1 MFELAVNDSNV
12 SFIGGSTYLIIKGN
26 FLFMDR
32 EGEMY
37 IMQGYSNKNDD
48 FNPDNLYIDCK
59 LKYGNMYWNGIQWTT
74 IRFYFKLYLTI
85 KDRQTIVLTEVSQ

>member
-1 MFELAVNDSNV
+1 MRELRNCNEIVKMNTYDGQLRPMFELAVNDSNV

-37 IMQGYSNKNDD
+37 IMQG
-48 FNPDNLYIDCK
+48 LA
-59 LKYGNMYWNGIQWTT
+59 
-74 IRFYFKLYLTI
+74 IRMMTST
-85 KDRQTIVLTEVSQ
+85 QTIYI

>member
-1 MFELAVNDSNV
+1 MLLHIHNTYDGQLRPMFELAVNDSNV

-37 IMQGYSNKNDD
+37 IMQG
-48 FNPDNLYIDCK
+48 LA
-59 LKYGNMYWNGIQWTT
+59 
-74 IRFYFKLYLTI
+74 IRMMTST
-85 KDRQTIVLTEVSQ
+85 QTIYI